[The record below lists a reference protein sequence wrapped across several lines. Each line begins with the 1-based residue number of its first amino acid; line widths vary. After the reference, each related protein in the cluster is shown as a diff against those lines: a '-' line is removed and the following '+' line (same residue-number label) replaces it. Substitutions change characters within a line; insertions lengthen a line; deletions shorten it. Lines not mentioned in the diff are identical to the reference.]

1 MYWLL
6 HSTLRDG
13 DSMNVGSPIAML
25 SKGEHFNA
33 DRMDVTP
40 LILDSVPETFDQRI
54 RLIEIDLHD
63 DRFIS
68 DGWEW

>member
-1 MYWLL
+1 MKA
-6 HSTLRDG
+6 G
-13 DSMNVGSPIAML
+13 MPIAML

-33 DRMDVTP
+33 DLMDVTP